1 MAAITFHSRDRA
13 SQENNNDGNNGK
25 ITMKKRW
32 FGYFFLSMAILLG
45 LSQPCRSAE
54 KEKDEATFATALL
67 PNAQLLFMVNKE
79 FSSKL
84 LGDGFLDKISLA
96 ARINND
102 KDAIKSLKDIKEGLD
117 LQKHADWL
125 LSVNI
130 MNVYKEKIPK
140 PLDLIKK
147 VEWLLGIELDDDFS
161 YMARYEATYMNNYEV
176 EIVKSIQ
183 QTIIESF
190 AKILIDV
197 ANELI
202 KSQYGKDI
210 QELVFS
216 KLKIEAPEMDGFKL
230 PDWQVIHTRIS
241 YENQEVYEIFWA
253 VSKKFKTIV
262 FGPKDVVIKQLLAK
276 DKLTEVISF
285 KDTPAGKLYSQIKE
299 KPTAALTF
307 SASPEDVKTLNQFVI
322 GQEDFSEKALVMH
335 MLETIKTAG
344 FYTTVVKGNL
354 ETAVKLEYHDIV
366 QAKYAYLQIENAYLR
381 KFRQKIDSLDE
392 ELKLSCLLGIHEHWD
407 DNVVTVST
415 MFTPYDLVQL
425 YQIGMKII
433 SNKK

>member
-1 MAAITFHSRDRA
+1 
-13 SQENNNDGNNGK
+13 
-25 ITMKKRW
+25 MKKRW
-32 FGYFFLSMAILLG
+32 FGFFFLSMAILLG
-45 LSQPCRSAE
+45 LSQPCHSAE
-54 KEKDEATFATALL
+54 KDESAFATALL
-67 PNAQLLFMVNKE
+67 PNAQFLFMVNKE

-84 LGDGFLDKISLA
+84 LGEGFLDKLSLA
-96 ARINND
+96 ARVNND
-102 KDAIKSLKDIKEGLD
+102 KEAIDSLKNIKDGLD

-125 LSVNI
+125 LSVNM
-130 MNVYKEKIPK
+130 MNIFKEDFPK
-140 PLDLIKK
+140 SLDIFKK
-147 VEWLLGIELDDDFS
+147 VEWLLGIEIDDDFS
-161 YMARYEATYMNNYEV
+161 YMLRYEATYLHNYEL

-183 QTIIESF
+183 RTIIESF
-190 AKILIDV
+190 AKILIDL
-197 ANELI
+197 ANEI
-202 KSQYGKDI
+202 TKSQYGKDI

-216 KLKIEAPEMDGFKL
+216 KLQIETPEMDGFKL
-230 PDWQVIHTRIS
+230 PDWQVIHTRIT
-241 YENQEVYEIFWA
+241 YDNKDPYEIFWA

-262 FGPKDVVIKQLLAK
+262 FGPKDVVIRQLLAK

-307 SASPEDVKTLNQFVI
+307 SASAEDIKTLNQFIV
-322 GQEDFSEKALVMH
+322 GQNDFPEKVLAMH
-335 MLETIKTAG
+335 MLETIKSAG

-381 KFRQKIDSLDE
+381 KFRQKIDALDE
-392 ELKLSCLLGIHEHWD
+392 KLKLSCLLGVHEHWD

-425 YQIGMKII
+425 YQIGMKIM
-433 SNKK
+433 SKSKYYQR